1 MGPDELKAWR
11 SARRKA
17 FVDRRAAWTG
27 VDRERA
33 DAALHAN
40 VFTCLGS
47 VRPGSVLGFCWP
59 FKGEFDCR
67 PLVLEAIARG
77 CRAALPVV
85 VAPRTP
91 LAFREWVPGAPME
104 ADHHGIPVPASE
116 AAALAPDVV
125 LLPMN
130 GFDAKGYR
138 LGYGG
143 GYFDATIEALR
154 AGNPELTVM
163 GVAFAQQKLANA
175 LPSEPHDQRLDG
187 LVTENGAHFFD

>member
-143 GYFDATIEALR
+143 GYFDRT
-154 AGNPELTVM
+154 
-163 GVAFAQQKLANA
+163 LAA
-175 LPSEPHDQRLDG
+175 APRRPYVIGLCYEFGRLETLHPQPHDIALDVV
-187 LVTENGAHFFD
+187 VTEAGVHRRL

>member
-1 MGPDELKAWR
+1 MAPDELKAWR

-17 FVDRRAAWTG
+17 FVERRSSWSGSDRAN
-27 VDRERA
+27 A
-33 DAALHAN
+33 DAALRAHVAD
-40 VFTCLGS
+40 CLASVGS
-47 VRPGSVLGFCWP
+47 GDVIGFCWP
-59 FKGEFDCR
+59 YQGEFDCR
-67 PLVLEAIARG
+67 PLVLEALERG

-104 ADHHGIPVPASE
+104 ADHHGIPVPTPD

-130 GFDAKGYR
+130 GFDARGYR

-143 GYFDATIEALR
+143 GYFDRT
-154 AGNPELTVM
+154 
-163 GVAFAQQKLANA
+163 LAA
-175 LPSEPHDQRLDG
+175 AARRPYVIGLCYEFGRLETLHPQPHDIPLDVV
-187 LVTENGAHFFD
+187 VTEAGVHRRL